1 FFSSRRRDTRS
12 KRDWSSDV
20 CSSDLNDGYSKK
32 VYRLQ
37 ANNSD
42 ENKMLNA
49 VLLSQYRK
57 HIAQNMG
64 IPNFKPVI
72 LFKSNTIAESK
83 AINETFLNM
92 IDNLSAESL
101 QQFVQNQ

>member
-1 FFSSRRRDTRS
+1 
-12 KRDWSSDV
+12 
-20 CSSDLNDGYSKK
+20 
-32 VYRLQ
+32 
-37 ANNSD
+37 
-42 ENKMLNA
+42 MLNA

-57 HIAQNMG
+57 HIAQNMS
-64 IPNFKPVI
+64 IPDFKPMI

-101 QQFVQNQ
+101 QQFVQNQNCRGRL